1 MRSLGR
7 NCQGV
12 SMVDMVWDVLEK
24 IACHLTGLDRQHWI
38 LLSVIA
44 LVVGVVC
51 LRGFGS
57 RTNY

>member
-1 MRSLGR
+1 
-7 NCQGV
+7 
-12 SMVDMVWDVLEK
+12 MVDMVWDVLEK

-38 LLSVIA
+38 LLSVVA